1 MYDRPMSNLSKILIV
16 LIIIIMLLF
25 ARSIIMDQT
34 VYQGEIGVP
43 LQSDLSDMKEIRH
56 VGKEG
61 EVILLPKAEYTLTG
75 IVKSRKKY
83 SDYSSQISEYDLT
96 IAWGELNK
104 DEIDDFI
111 KYSQSGRWYYY
122 KYESGTPVSGDY
134 IAKHSANVHII
145 HKDKEILDEI
155 KKVDQGDFVMLKGY
169 LVDVNF
175 NKNDNDPLWRTSTTR
190 DDTGNG
196 ACEILYVEEVKIVD

>member
-1 MYDRPMSNLSKILIV
+1 MYERPMSNLSKILIF
-16 LIIIIMLLF
+16 LIIIIILMF
-25 ARSIIMDQT
+25 ARVLIMDHT

-43 LQSDLSDMKEIRH
+43 LQSDLSDQKEIRH
-56 VGKEG
+56 IGKEG
-61 EVILLPKAEYTLTG
+61 EVILLPKAEYTLKG
-75 IVKSRKKY
+75 VVKSVKKY

-96 IAWGELNK
+96 FAWGDLNN
-104 DEIDDFI
+104 DEIDEFI

-122 KYESGTPVSGDY
+122 RYESGTPVSGDY

-145 HKDKEILDEI
+145 HKNKEVLEQI
-155 KKVDQGDFVMLKGY
+155 KRIDPGDFVMLKGY

-196 ACEILYVEEVKIVD
+196 ACEILYVEEVEIVD

>member
-1 MYDRPMSNLSKILIV
+1 MYEGQMSKLSKILIV
-16 LIIIIMLLF
+16 LITIIVLLF
-25 ARSIIMDQT
+25 ARSLLLDQA
-34 VYQGEIGVP
+34 VYQGEIKAPV
-43 LQSDLSDMKEIRH
+43 QSDLSEMKEIPYI
-56 VGKEG
+56 GKEG
-61 EVILLPKAEYTLTG
+61 EVILLPKAEYTLKG
-75 IVKSRKKY
+75 VVKSKKKY
-83 SDYSSQISEYDLT
+83 SDYSSQISEYDL
-96 IAWGELNK
+96 IFAWGDLNK
-104 DEIDDFI
+104 AEIDEFI

-122 KYESGTPVSGDY
+122 RYESGTPVSGDY

-145 HKDKEILDEI
+145 HKDKEILDQI
-155 KKVDQGDFVMLKGY
+155 KRIDPGDFVVLKGY